1 MRKGFAIVIS
11 IILLFSA
18 AAAENVQKAP
28 DFILEGY
35 DGDLSGRNWDENL
48 FFKRMQEKTGVS
60 FQFNQYT
67 DFDKW
72 KERKTELLAH
82 ENLPD
87 VLFKAELSASEV
99 RELYQSDVIIDLTPY
114 LQEYAPDLWKLL
126 EEHPEWKAAITMEDG
141 SIPALPEFNT
151 LQNND
156 AMWINSSW
164 LRKLKMDM
172 PKTAEEL
179 TETLRAFRQQDGNGN
194 LQMDEIPL
202 TFIGMW
208 ELRFLGHAFGIVDND
223 YYVSVSDGKVVSSLK
238 TQNNREFL
246 SWLHELWEEKL
257 IDHSG
262 FTTVDSLR
270 QITDDKK
277 TIPYGLILS
286 SSPLTVVPESALSQ
300 YTLLEPLAYEGKQIY
315 RDLMGDVVRG
325 TFAITSECKEP
336 EKLVAW
342 VNLLYTEDVNILA
355 HYGVEGEDYFWNEN
369 GYWEWM
375 ADLETVANSVLPE
388 HTISEGGAAPG
399 LASVAFQEKYS
410 DQRTRD
416 TIEQQARLKTYSVIP
431 YPPVTLS
438 AEDAARVAEIQ
449 KDLSAYVEKTMACF
463 VTGDIELT
471 DANWEEFCR
480 TVDEKGLQEMIGI
493 WQKYIR

>member
-82 ENLPD
+82 EDLPD

-262 FTTVDSLR
+262 FTTVD
-270 QITDDKK
+270 
-277 TIPYGLILS
+277 
-286 SSPLTVVPESALSQ
+286 
-300 YTLLEPLAYEGKQIY
+300 
-315 RDLMGDVVRG
+315 
-325 TFAITSECKEP
+325 
-336 EKLVAW
+336 
-342 VNLLYTEDVNILA
+342 
-355 HYGVEGEDYFWNEN
+355 
-369 GYWEWM
+369 
-375 ADLETVANSVLPE
+375 
-388 HTISEGGAAPG
+388 
-399 LASVAFQEKYS
+399 
-410 DQRTRD
+410 
-416 TIEQQARLKTYSVIP
+416 
-431 YPPVTLS
+431 
-438 AEDAARVAEIQ
+438 
-449 KDLSAYVEKTMACF
+449 
-463 VTGDIELT
+463 TGI
-471 DANWEEFCR
+471 
-480 TVDEKGLQEMIGI
+480 
-493 WQKYIR
+493 